1 MGPRSQGKRKVD
13 NGRNVIEVDNI
24 DGVVRDEDVFAIG
37 EEEEEE
43 YDVVGEAAS
52 STPPPAYVELGD
64 EVSQPWSTVKSSS
77 DPTGG
82 KTSTREGDASPKEND
97 DAQAPSTA
105 PSKYYIKP
113 GDTLNGI
120 ALRSG
125 VDVRLVLVSHA
136 QIYTK

>member
-1 MGPRSQGKRKVD
+1 MD
-13 NGRNVIEVDNI
+13 NGRNVYEADNI
-24 DGVVRDEDVFAIG
+24 DGAVRDEDVFAIG

-43 YDVVGEAAS
+43 EVAVGDATP

-64 EVSQPWSTVKSSS
+64 EVSQSWSTVKSAS

-82 KTSTREGDASPKEND
+82 KANTREGDASPKEND
-97 DAQAPSTA
+97 NDAQASSTT

-125 VDVRLVLVSHA
+125 VDVRLV
-136 QIYTK
+136 